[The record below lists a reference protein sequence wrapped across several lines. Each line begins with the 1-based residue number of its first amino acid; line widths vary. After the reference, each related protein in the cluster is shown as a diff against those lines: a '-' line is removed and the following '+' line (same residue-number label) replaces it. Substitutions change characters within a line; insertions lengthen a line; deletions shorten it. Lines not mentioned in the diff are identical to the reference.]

1 VIHMYHIAGTRMIA
15 CGVDHGLS
23 RGDKSEGTLQGVDLL
38 SFLPIHKSPFER
50 SPGLRSWIQ
59 TWWDA
64 EYGPLH
70 EMTPEDWFTET
81 SKAGNFLWNVPPAA
95 GTEVV
100 EMLCGH
106 KHRRPDSMHIF
117 LIPRLCTSKWR
128 KQLLKVVDVEFYI
141 SPQHSFWEAEMHE
154 PLLIAFCFPILPHD
168 PRFAPWQLKYIELVD
183 RTRSY
188 LRQVQKTSEQ
198 LEFAETTCQG
208 EANSEHVGRE
218 GTGNVMWHT
227 PTISFHIV

>member
-1 VIHMYHIAGTRMIA
+1 MNHYYFLTFNHFRLFATLKE
-15 CGVDHGLS
+15 CGVDGLS
-23 RGDKSEGTLQGVDLL
+23 RGDKSEGISQGYDLL

-50 SPGLRSWIQ
+50 SPGLRSWIH
-59 TWWDA
+59 TWWDI

-81 SKAGNFLWNVPPAA
+81 SKAGNFLWNVPLA
-95 GTEVV
+95 GGAEVV
-100 EMLCGH
+100 ELLCGH

-128 KQLLKVVDVEFYI
+128 KQLLKVIDVEFYI
-141 SPQHSFWEAEMHE
+141 SPQHPFWEAEMHE
-154 PLLIAFCFPILPHD
+154 PLLIAFFFILPHD
-168 PRFAPWQLKYIELVD
+168 ARFAPWQLKNTELVD

-198 LEFAETTCQG
+198 VEWVVCGNYLSRRGKFRACRKG
-208 EANSEHVGRE
+208 MARE
-218 GTGNVMWHT
+218 MLCGT
-227 PTISFHIV
+227 P